1 MNTFFFIMMTL
12 IFLSYV
18 GMIWYRFG
26 VLTSISESYYKLP
39 RKQQVLFTLFCWG
52 FAIPAM
58 ILGDSVLMFL
68 AGSAICFVG
77 AASAFKMKQ
86 VYWVHMT
93 GAMVGIFIVPNS
105 IYFDFG
111 NEWIAIIT
119 IMIDLILIA
128 NLLLWNI
135 KTALWW
141 IEIVTFIAIC
151 VTLGLKIF

>member
-1 MNTFFFIMMTL
+1 MNTFYFIMMVT
-12 IFLSYV
+12 IFLLYV
-18 GMIWYRFG
+18 GMVWYRFG

-86 VYWVHMT
+86 VYYVHAI
-93 GAMVGIFIVPNS
+93 GAVVGMLLGLCYIL
-105 IYFDFG
+105 FDADQY
-111 NEWIAIIT
+111 WIATSLVILT
-119 IMIDLILIA
+119 LILTKSK
-128 NLLLWNI
+128 NF
-135 KTALWW
+135 LWW
-141 IEIVTFIAIC
+141 TEIVVFTSIC

>member
-39 RKQQVLFTLFCWG
+39 KKQQVLFTLFCWG

-86 VYWVHMT
+86 VYYVHAIGAVLGMT
-93 GAMVGIFIVPNS
+93 LGLV
-105 IYFDFG
+105 YLLFD
-111 NEWIAIIT
+111 EDQYWIAT
-119 IMIDLILIA
+119 SMVILVLTLTKSK
-128 NLLLWNI
+128 NF
-135 KTALWW
+135 LWW
-141 IEIVTFIAIC
+141 TEIVTFAAIC